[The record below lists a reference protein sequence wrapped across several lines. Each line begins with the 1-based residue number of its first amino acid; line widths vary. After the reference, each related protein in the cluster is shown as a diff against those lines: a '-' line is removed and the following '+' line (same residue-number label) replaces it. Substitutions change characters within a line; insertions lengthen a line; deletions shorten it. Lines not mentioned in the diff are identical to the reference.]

1 MARARAARRGARRE
15 AQGGRRVRSRAAAA
29 PVTTRRLREQP
40 AQHVRED
47 AAVPQVLALLRR
59 VEAQSRAD
67 PEPYSL
73 PAITISGNPSARY
86 RSDASKIVI
95 SSPDGTCTVHVPS
108 DPATSWLRSR
118 TLANV
123 PRTIT

>member
-29 PVTTRRLREQP
+29 PVTRRRLLEQA

-59 VEAQSRAD
+59 VEAQARA
-67 PEPYSL
+67 ELLVVGPYRDLGRLGVLDAEDREALAAGEAERLAAL
-73 PAITISGNPSARY
+73 PLGELQR
-86 RSDASKIVI
+86 
-95 SSPDGTCTVHVPS
+95 
-108 DPATSWLRSR
+108 
-118 TLANV
+118 
-123 PRTIT
+123 